1 MCYIA
6 VAKTQKPHI
15 RVQWNSLQPLE
26 RLRYMC
32 ASKERER
39 VCVCLCVCVC
49 LLAHAFFFG
58 FVCFLLVSEDP
69 KENIGVFR
77 LRKRIWVSGR

>member
-1 MCYIA
+1 MEFFA
-6 VAKTQKPHI
+6 TFGK
-15 RVQWNSLQPLE
+15 
-26 RLRYMC
+26 LRYMC
-32 ASKERER
+32 ASKERGR
-39 VCVCLCVCVC
+39 RRKSVCVC